1 MKYLRKFNEEL
12 KSSTYRSAATKL
24 KQMGHVR
31 RSGEIEKW
39 SEEVENKERDAR
51 ELANLNDYKKEAPF
65 KINLVKSKWNP
76 NTRSRYYETMMSGN
90 FYLKPS
96 FDKSW
101 AQEMYLDNVD
111 PDGVTDYNYNIPFE
125 IGMMAADDET
135 KEKFRSIE
143 EQLSDEVYEGV
154 YFPQRLYYK
163 LIEEASIEI
172 TPDGT
177 YYWECREN
185 DEIVFESRAEALRF
199 KKAFVDAVH
208 GRNNFGNSRWC
219 PNLHNELKK
228 FFMGEWIQRYN
239 NDTKSYDKVD
249 RTEIFNEEAFKRFL
263 DSTNRIS
270 INQLYRN

>member
-12 KSSTYRSAATKL
+12 KSSTYKSAATKL
-24 KQMGHVR
+24 KQLGHVR

-51 ELANLNDYKKEAPF
+51 ELANLNDYKQESPF
-65 KINLVKSKWNP
+65 KINLVKSKYNSS
-76 NTRSRYYETMMSGN
+76 TKSRYNETILTGN
-90 FYLKPS
+90 FYLKLS
-96 FDKSW
+96 FDDSW
-101 AQEMYLDNVD
+101 ARDSYVDNVD
-111 PDGVTDYNYNIPFE
+111 PDGVTEYNYNMPFE

-135 KEKFRSIE
+135 KEKFRVIE
-143 EQLSDEVYEGV
+143 DQLSDEVYEGV
-154 YFPQRLYYK
+154 YYPQRLYYK
-163 LIEEASIEI
+163 LITEASREI

-177 YYWECREN
+177 FYWECRES
-185 DEIVFESRAEALRF
+185 DEIMFENRAEALRF

-219 PNLHNELKK
+219 PNLHESLKR
-228 FFMGEWIQRYN
+228 FFMGEWIQKYN
-239 NDTKSYDKVD
+239 RDTKSYDKVD

-263 DSTNRIS
+263 DSTNRMS